1 MEIITQLID
10 FIVHIDKHLSEII
23 QSYGSWTYLI
33 LFLII
38 FCETGLVVTP
48 FLPGDSLLFV
58 IGALGA
64 NDSLDFKLTVVL
76 LIIAAIV
83 GNTLNYFIGKM
94 IGHRILESSKLP
106 FINRIIKKEY
116 IEKAN
121 AFYEKHGGKAIL
133 LSRFLP
139 ILRTFAPFVA
149 GIGKMNLAKFTMYNS
164 LGAIAWVL
172 IFMMGGY
179 FFGNIPAV
187 KNNFTYVTLGIIL
200 VSLLPVVIS
209 GLNTKRKKINTVISE
224 DGNVGF

>member
-1 MEIITQLID
+1 MELITQLID
-10 FIVHIDKHLSEII
+10 FVIHIDKHLAELI
-23 QSYGSWTYLI
+23 QDYGAWTYLI

-64 NDSLDFKLTVVL
+64 TGVMDFKLALIL
-76 LIIAAIV
+76 LIIAAIG
-83 GNTLNYFIGKM
+83 GNTLNYFIGKT
-94 IGHRILESSKLP
+94 IGNRILESTRLK
-106 FINRIIKKEY
+106 FIRRIVKKEY
-116 IEKAN
+116 IDKAH

-149 GIGKMNLAKFTMYNS
+149 GIGKMNFVKFTIYNAV
-164 LGAIAWVL
+164 GAIAWVL
-172 IFMMGGY
+172 FFMFGGY

-187 KNNFTYVTLGIIL
+187 KDNFTYVIFGIIF
-200 VSLLPVVIS
+200 VSLLPAAVTAI
-209 GLNTKRKKINTVISE
+209 NAKREKTTATLQE
-224 DGNVGF
+224 E

>member
-1 MEIITQLID
+1 MEIITQCLD
-10 FIVHIDKHLSEII
+10 FVVHIDKHLAVII
-23 QSYGSWTYLI
+23 QSYGAWSYLI

-64 NDSLDFKLTVVL
+64 TGALDFKLAVVIL
-76 LIIAAIV
+76 LIAAIG

-94 IGHRILESSKLP
+94 IGHRILENSKLP
-106 FINRIIKKEY
+106 LINRIIKKEY

-164 LGAIAWVL
+164 IGALAWVL
-172 IFMMGGY
+172 TFMMGGY

-187 KNNFTYVTLGIIL
+187 KNNFTYVILGIIL
-200 VSLLPVVIS
+200 VSLLPAVITW
-209 GLNTKRKKINTVISE
+209 LNARKKIIL
-224 DGNVGF
+224 